1 MTTFATIPER
11 SGLRLEALPHRPLR
25 RRVQAGADPARREE
39 TWRSTPPGDPDPGAG
54 PLPRNLVDV
63 NVLVVDDDASTLE
76 FLAVA
81 LAHCGARVTTASGAG
96 DALAVLS
103 RACPDIVLSD
113 IAMPGQ
119 DGYWLLREI
128 RRHVDPAVSAVPVVA
143 TTAYGREHSQ
153 TRTRA
158 AGFAAHLAKPIDPDD
173 LCRAI
178 AALMRR

>member
-1 MTTFATIPER
+1 MTTLPAITER
-11 SGLRLEALPHRPLR
+11 SGLRSEALPHRPLR
-25 RRVQAGADPARREE
+25 RRIQAGADPARREE
-39 TWRSTPPGDPDPGAG
+39 IRHSTPLGDPEPGAG

-63 NVLVVDDDASTLE
+63 SVLVVDDDPSTLE

-81 LAHCGARVTTASGAG
+81 LAHCGARVTTASSAG
-96 DALAVLS
+96 EALAALV
-103 RACPDIVLSD
+103 RARADVVLSD

-128 RRHVDPAVSAVPVVA
+128 RRHADPALSAVPVVA

-178 AALMRR
+178 AALLRR